1 MWVFRSCV
9 QRGLCAGV
17 GSYGLRGRVAG
28 VPLAIDWITGG
39 APAKAPAALA
49 VGVVDAVSAPEALR
63 GAALDKL
70 REATASID
78 WRVRRKAKA
87 SALPLG
93 ADEAK
98 ALFDEAKAKPLKRAA
113 PHQPAALSAVE
124 LMAVCAPLRSEE
136 HTSELQYLMPNS
148 YAGYSVTK

>member
-1 MWVFRSCV
+1 MCAFFFFRQKTAYEMRISDWSSDVCSSDLV
-9 QRGLCAGV
+9 KLGLFP
-17 GSYGLRGRVAG
+17 GLGGTVRLARVAG
-28 VPLAIDWITGG
+28 APLAIDWITGG

-98 ALFDEAKAKPLKRAA
+98 ALFDEAKAKQIGKE
-113 PHQPAALSAVE
+113 QD
-124 LMAVCAPLRSEE
+124 
-136 HTSELQYLMPNS
+136 
-148 YAGYSVTK
+148 